1 MIAFGCVCDS
11 GGYVF
16 STNFF
21 FCFSIWLT
29 NFFSTSV
36 AIFHSQTL
44 KMFSAIE
51 FKPRTLG
58 PSCTSYRHLFI
69 STAESNITNGG
80 GYKVST
86 HVLKKMSP
94 GTLEATLLNIIFS
107 SKGKMKKK
115 KKKIII
121 HRIALDEHLRSLLD
135 QIGLHPR
142 EQPFHCGLQKYQC
155 LTLQR
160 KAITTK
166 VQTRP

>member
-1 MIAFGCVCDS
+1 MQVQDVVPNIMIAFGCVCDS

-44 KMFSAIE
+44 KMFSATE

-80 GYKVST
+80 GLQGLHARSKDVSRHSWGDIAKHHIFFKRKNEKEEEEEDNHT
-86 HVLKKMSP
+86 QNRPWWTSP
-94 GTLEATLLNIIFS
+94 VAPWSNWTSPKRATL
-107 SKGKMKKK
+107 
-115 KKKIII
+115 
-121 HRIALDEHLRSLLD
+121 SLC
-135 QIGLHPR
+135 PAKV
-142 EQPFHCGLQKYQC
+142 PVFN
-155 LTLQR
+155 
-160 KAITTK
+160 TTA
-166 VQTRP
+166 